1 MINPDNISVSSAAD
15 KSTSSQDYMSGRN
28 FMKPDALIN
37 PASSS
42 DACGTSYTVI
52 NPASLYSY
60 AVINKANPASSKTI
74 PRQVCQS
81 LAGNSKC

>member
-1 MINPDNISVSSAAD
+1 MINPDNISVSSVAD

-52 NPASLYSY
+52 NPASLCVCT
-60 AVINKANPASSKTI
+60 VINKANFAVI
-74 PRQVCQS
+74 LFVARGYGR
-81 LAGNSKC
+81 LAGDLL